1 MDAHLTHE
9 DLAGAFVPVVVV
21 PTFNNAGT
29 LADVLQRIEATG
41 LAIIVVNDGST
52 DNTDRELDRWRQSW
66 RDDRHR
72 LLIHPENLGKAE
84 ALHTGFAAAE
94 EAGFTHALT
103 IDSDGQLD
111 PAEIPALI
119 EAARANPASLILGVR
134 DSRAADYP
142 RKSRVGRLFA
152 NAAVKLESGQR
163 VRDSQCG
170 LRVYPL
176 ALLHHVNCASG
187 RYAFETE
194 VLTRAVW
201 AGAGIVEVPVTCT
214 YHPAGGRVS
223 HFRPGMDTL
232 RGMMLHAR
240 LMLITLLPI
249 PHAHP
254 WHDPNG
260 RDRKVK
266 DPRPWWRR
274 VLAWIN
280 PLAAWRNIKA
290 GELRRDELAA
300 SLAVGVFIGNLPL
313 YGLHTVICLY
323 TAARLHLNPHLVVAG
338 SAIATPPFGFGLIAA
353 AVVVGHLIIRGKWIH
368 LSEIQAASDDESAF
382 IGQMLLEWSV
392 GSLVVGAVLSI
403 AVLLGS
409 YALFGVLQRR
419 ISVIP
424 TPPE

>member
-1 MDAHLTHE
+1 MTSDPQPDAGPTPIS
-9 DLAGAFVPVVVV
+9 PVVVV
-21 PTFNNAGT
+21 PTYNNAMT
-29 LADVLQRIEATG
+29 LAAVLGRIEATG

-52 DNTDRELDRWRQSW
+52 DNTDRALDRWRRSW
-66 RDDRHR
+66 TDDRHR
-72 LLIHPENLGKAE
+72 ILIHPENLGKAE

-94 EAGFTHALT
+94 QAGYTHAIT

-111 PAEIPALI
+111 PGEIPTML
-119 EAARANPASLILGVR
+119 EAARTNPASLIVGVR
-134 DSRAADYP
+134 DSNAADYP

-152 NAAVKLESGQR
+152 NAAVKLECGQR

-170 LRVYPL
+170 FRVYPL
-176 ALLHHVNCASG
+176 GLLHHVHCNTG

-214 YHPAGGRVS
+214 YHPEGGRVS
-223 HFRPGMDTL
+223 HFRPGLDTL
-232 RGMMLHAR
+232 LGLLLHAR

-254 WHDPNG
+254 WTDPNG
-260 RDRKVK
+260 RARKQR

-274 VLAWIN
+274 ALAWIN

-300 SLAVGVFIGNLPL
+300 SLAIGVFIGNLPL

-323 TAARLHLNPHLVVAG
+323 TAARLHLNPHLVIAG
-338 SAIATPPFGFGLIAA
+338 SAVSTPPVGLGLIAA
-353 AVVVGHLIIRGKWIH
+353 AVVVGHLIVRGRWIGMAQIQSADK
-368 LSEIQAASDDESAF
+368 LSLL
-382 IGQMLLEWSV
+382 GQMMLEWAV
-392 GSLVVGAVLSI
+392 GSLIVGAVLAI
-403 AVLLGS
+403 LTLFAS
-409 YALFGVLQRR
+409 YALFGRLQRR
-419 ISVIP
+419 LHV
-424 TPPE
+424 PEAGVD